1 MYSSPPHTNAL
12 VPCVHVLPSHVL
24 LFDMHKILD
33 VISFETCVESSLAN
47 KLSAAADACYAKCEM
62 LSNNLENIPQ
72 DSAEASV
79 YCHDVIVTGMEAL
92 RKEADVLEQLTDKSY
107 WPYPTYS
114 DLLYY

>member
-1 MYSSPPHTNAL
+1 MAYTKSLCDSILAKKQL
-12 VPCVHVLPSHVL
+12 GLPC
-24 LFDMHKILD
+24 
-33 VISFETCVESSLAN
+33 CVESSLAN
-47 KLSAAADACYAKCEM
+47 KLSAATDACYAKCEM